1 MPTTCANA
9 DQPGLIRF
17 PIGIDKA
24 GSRYGRRITLS
35 KGYKLLPE
43 TDSPRSSLFGSLK
56 RGDRDNWRNNL
67 VLLAYFAPI
76 RREKPRNSMRTGILA
91 ADLGRL
97 EGLNSAPE
105 YWNSS
110 KMPDTGRLPLDRA
123 AGWPCFRHET
133 HQSHRD
139 CDPQIIP
146 ATASCSRQN
155 SLNTY
160 HFFSSGLMFFF
171 RLFEGVLNGRLELR
185 AWQP

>member
-35 KGYKLLPE
+35 KGYPSSPE

-56 RGDRDNWRNNL
+56 RDDRDKWRNRL
-67 VLLAYFAPI
+67 VLLAFSAPI
-76 RREKPRNSMRTGILA
+76 RREMPRNSMRTGTLA
-91 ADLGRL
+91 ADCERP
-97 EGLNSAPE
+97 ECLNRTPE

-110 KMPDTGRLPLDRA
+110 KMPDTGRLPLDWA
-123 AGWPCFRHET
+123 AGWPCVRHET

-139 CDPQIIP
+139 CDQ
-146 ATASCSRQN
+146 
-155 SLNTY
+155 
-160 HFFSSGLMFFF
+160 
-171 RLFEGVLNGRLELR
+171 
-185 AWQP
+185 